1 MLPWPLREKIIGEN
15 PETTSAFLVCCLM
28 EAEMGF
34 EENLADSKQRL
45 ASMVDIFFFFVLVG
59 MELNVA
65 LSGEPGGWRLV
76 PGFM

>member
-1 MLPWPLREKIIGEN
+1 MGEN

-45 ASMVDIFFFFVLVG
+45 ASMVDILFLIEWSRFV
-59 MELNVA
+59 
-65 LSGEPGGWRLV
+65 WRTRWLASCAWV
-76 PGFM
+76 YVTGKISKN